1 MKVVKVLQ
9 KGQIVIPKDMR
20 DKMGLKKGDEV
31 MLEQTPSGSIY
42 IFPSPKDRRE
52 AMIALSQ
59 ILEKHGVKTGESGTA
74 LLRKMRREDEERYR
88 KKYKKWLE

>member
-31 MLEQTPSGSIY
+31 MLEQTQSGSIQ
-42 IFPSPKDRRE
+42 IFPTPKDRKE
-52 AMIALSQ
+52 AVKALVTL
-59 ILEKHGVKTGESGTA
+59 LERHGYEKPKESGTE
-74 LLRKMRREDEERYR
+74 LLRKMRREDY
-88 KKYKKWLE
+88 KKHYKKWLE